1 MYLINKLVEYD
12 PENKTLVNHIT
23 GRTIQL
29 QLPANLCFLYL
40 ATHPGEII
48 SQNQL
53 MVVGWG
59 ERNDVTTPNTFYQAI
74 LTLRNAL
81 AEVGLPRD
89 TVKTISRRGLML
101 SETTQVEVFTPTAEL
116 TIVNKDVAIAD
127 GTARQKTAWWI
138 IITATLLLIAL
149 INGGILYK
157 HRQNMP
163 FSHFIPLSTGSTTNA
178 CQLFYAPNEHIQ
190 DHYLRLLKNY
200 PGLCAEK
207 RYVFLIGYSKTER
220 IAAFVCNNDARRDAA
235 ALCTTHYFWAHE
247 Q

>member
-1 MYLINKLVEYD
+1 LYLINKLVEYD
-12 PENKTLVNHIT
+12 PENKTLANHIT
-23 GRTIQL
+23 GRSIQL

-40 ATHPGEII
+40 VTHPGEII

-101 SETTQVEVFTPTAEL
+101 SEATQVEVFSPTAEL
-116 TIVNKDVAIAD
+116 TIVNKDVAIAES
-127 GTARQKTAWWI
+127 TARQKPAWLI
-138 IITATLLLIAL
+138 ITTATLLLIAL
-149 INGGILYK
+149 INGVILYK
-157 HRQNMP
+157 NHQNMP
-163 FSHFIPLSTGSTTNA
+163 FSHFIPLSTGSTTSA

-190 DHYLRLLKNY
+190 DHYLTLLKNN

-220 IAAFVCNNDARRDAA
+220 IAAFICNNDARRDSA

>member
-23 GRTIQL
+23 GRSIQL

-40 ATHPGEII
+40 VTHPGEII

-81 AEVGLPRD
+81 AEMGLPRD

-101 SETTQVEVFTPTAEL
+101 SEAAQVEVFSPTAEL
-116 TIVNKDVAIAD
+116 TIVNKDVAIAES
-127 GTARQKTAWWI
+127 TARQGPAWL
-138 IITATLLLIAL
+138 IITTVTLLLIAL
-149 INGGILYK
+149 INGVILYK
-157 HRQNMP
+157 HHQNMP
-163 FSHFIPLSTGSTTNA
+163 FSHFIPLSTGSTNNA
-178 CQLFYAPNEHIQ
+178 CQLFYAPNEPIQ
-190 DHYLRLLKNY
+190 DHYLTLLKNN

-207 RYVFLIGYSKTER
+207 QYVFLIGYSKTER
-220 IAAFVCNNDARRDAA
+220 IAAFVCNNDARRDSA

>member
-12 PENKTLVNHIT
+12 SENKTLVNHIT

-40 ATHPGEII
+40 VTHPGEII

-81 AEVGLPRD
+81 AEVGLPRE

-101 SETTQVEVFTPTAEL
+101 SETTEVEVFIPTSEQV
-116 TIVNKDVAIAD
+116 IVHKD
-127 GTARQKTAWWI
+127 TAVVGGATMQRPAWL
-138 IITATLLLIAL
+138 IITTTALLLIVL
-149 INGGILYK
+149 INGALLYK
-157 HRQNMP
+157 NRLTMP
-163 FSHFIPLSTGSTTNA
+163 FNNYIPLSTGTRIGA
-178 CQLFYAPNEHIQ
+178 CQLFYAPNEHMQ
-190 DHYLRLLKNY
+190 DHYLRLLNNY
-200 PGLCAEK
+200 PNLCAEK
-207 RYVFLIGYSKTER
+207 RYVFLTGYSKTER
-220 IAAFVCNNDARRDAA
+220 IAAFVCNNDARRDTAA
-235 ALCTTHYFWAHE
+235 FCTTHYFWAHE

>member
-12 PENKTLVNHIT
+12 PENKTLANHIT
-23 GRTIQL
+23 GRTIHL

-40 ATHPGEII
+40 VTHPGEII

-89 TVKTISRRGLML
+89 TVKTISRRGLTL
-101 SETTQVEVFTPTAEL
+101 SEATQVEVFTPTAEPV
-116 TIVNKDVAIAD
+116 IASEDVAIAE
-127 GTARQKTAWWI
+127 GTAMKKPAWLI
-138 IITATLLLIAL
+138 IATATLFLIAL
-149 INGGILYK
+149 INGVILYK
-157 HRQNMP
+157 HHQNMP
-163 FSHFIPLSTGSTTNA
+163 FSHYIPLSMGSTTNA
-178 CQLFYAPNEHIQ
+178 CQLFYAPNEHMQ

-200 PGLCAEK
+200 PSLCAGD

-220 IAAFVCNNDARRDAA
+220 IAAFVCNNDARHDAA

>member
-23 GRTIQL
+23 GRAIQL

-40 ATHPGEII
+40 VTHPGEII

-101 SETTQVEVFTPTAEL
+101 SETTEVEVFIPTADSV
-116 TIVNKDVAIAD
+116 TVNKDVAIAD
-127 GTARQKTAWWI
+127 GPVRQRPTWWI
-138 IITATLLLIAL
+138 IIIASLLLIAL
-149 INGGILYK
+149 INGVILYK
-157 HRQNMP
+157 HHQNMP
-163 FSHFIPLSTGSTTNA
+163 FSNFIPLSTDSTTNA
-178 CQLFYAPNEHIQ
+178 CQLFYAPNEPIQ
-190 DHYLRLLKNY
+190 DHYLRLLKNH

-235 ALCTTHYFWAHE
+235 ALCTSHYFWAHE

>member
-1 MYLINKLVEYD
+1 
-12 PENKTLVNHIT
+12 
-23 GRTIQL
+23 
-29 QLPANLCFLYL
+29 
-40 ATHPGEII
+40 
-48 SQNQL
+48 

-89 TVKTISRRGLML
+89 TVKTISRRGLTL
-101 SETTQVEVFTPTAEL
+101 SEATQVEVFTPTAEPVM
-116 TIVNKDVAIAD
+116 VNNEAEIAD
-127 GTARQKTAWWI
+127 DTAMQMPAWL
-138 IITATLLLIAL
+138 IITTAVFLLIAL
-149 INGGILYK
+149 MNGVILYK
-157 HRQNMP
+157 HDQNMP
-163 FSHFIPLSTGSTTNA
+163 FSHYIPLSTGSTNNA
-178 CQLFYAPNEHIQ
+178 CQLFYAPNEPVQ
-190 DHYLRLLKNY
+190 DHYLRLLKNH

>member
-12 PENKTLVNHIT
+12 PENKTLANPIS

-40 ATHPGEII
+40 VTHPGEII

-101 SETTQVEVFTPTAEL
+101 SKTTHVEVFTPTTEVV
-116 TIVNKDVAIAD
+116 IVNKDEETAAD
-127 GTARQKTAWWI
+127 TVIQRPVWL
-138 IITATLLLIAL
+138 IITTTVLLLIVL
-149 INGGILYK
+149 INGVVLYK
-157 HRQNMP
+157 HRLTMP
-163 FSHFIPLSTGSTTNA
+163 FSNYIPLSTGSKVGP
-178 CQLFYAPNEHIQ
+178 CQPFYAPNEPMQ
-190 DHYLRLLKNY
+190 DHYLRLLKHY
-200 PGLCAEK
+200 PALCAEN

-220 IAAFVCNNDARRDAA
+220 IAAFVCNNDARHDAT

>member
-12 PENKTLVNHIT
+12 CDNKTLVNPVT
-23 GRTIQL
+23 GHSIQL

-40 ATHPGEII
+40 VTHPGEII

-101 SETTQVEVFTPTAEL
+101 SETTEVEVVIPASEPIITQ
-116 TIVNKDVAIAD
+116 KDENTVGNTLARRPIW
-127 GTARQKTAWWI
+127 GT
-138 IITATLLLIAL
+138 IITAALVLIVL
-149 INGGILYK
+149 INGALLYK
-157 HRQNMP
+157 NRLTMP
-163 FSHFIPLSTGSTTNA
+163 FSNYIPLASGTQIGA
-178 CQLFYAPNEHIQ
+178 CHPFYAPNEHMQ
-190 DHYLRLLKNY
+190 DHYLRLLNDNPK
-200 PGLCAEK
+200 LCTEK
-207 RYVFLIGYSKTER
+207 QYVFLTGFSKAER
-220 IAAFVCNNDARRDAA
+220 MAAFVCNNDARRDMAA
-235 ALCTTHYFWAHE
+235 FCTTYYFWAHG

>member
-12 PENKTLVNHIT
+12 PENKTLVNHIS
-23 GRTIQL
+23 GRSIQL
-29 QLPANLCFLYL
+29 QLPANLCFVYL
-40 ATHPGEII
+40 VTHPGEII

-101 SETTQVEVFTPTAEL
+101 SEATQVEVFTPTAE
-116 TIVNKDVAIAD
+116 TVIVNKDMAIAD
-127 GTARQKTAWWI
+127 GTARQRPAWLI
-138 IITATLLLIAL
+138 IITATLLLIAF
-149 INGGILYK
+149 INGVILYK
-157 HRQNMP
+157 HHQNMP
-163 FSHFIPLSTGSTTNA
+163 FSNFIPLSTGSTTNA
-178 CQLFYAPNEHIQ
+178 CQLFYAPNEPVQ
-190 DHYLRLLKNY
+190 DHYLTLLKNY

-220 IAAFVCNNDARRDAA
+220 MAAFVCNNDARRDAA

>member
-12 PENKTLVNHIT
+12 PENKTLVNHIS
-23 GRTIQL
+23 GRSIQL

-40 ATHPGEII
+40 VTHPGEII

-53 MVVGWG
+53 MIVGWG

-101 SETTQVEVFTPTAEL
+101 SEATQVERFIPGAEPV
-116 TIVNKDVAIAD
+116 IANKDAVVAD
-127 GTARQKTAWWI
+127 STAVKSPAWMI
-138 IITATLLLIAL
+138 ITTATLLLIAL
-149 INGGILYK
+149 INGGMLYK
-157 HRQNMP
+157 QHQNMP
-163 FSHFIPLSTGSTTNA
+163 FSHYIPLSTGSSA
-178 CQLFYAPNEHIQ
+178 CQLFFAPNEPMQ
-190 DHYLRLLKNY
+190 DHYLRLLNNN

-220 IAAFVCNNDARRDAA
+220 IAAFACNKDPRRDAA
-235 ALCTTHYFWAHE
+235 AFCTTHYFWAHE

>member
-12 PENKTLVNHIT
+12 SENKTLVNHIT
-23 GRTIQL
+23 GRTVQL

-40 ATHPGEII
+40 VTHPGEII

-101 SETTQVEVFTPTAEL
+101 SETTQVEIFIPSSEPVIVHKDTAIVDGITTQRPTWL
-116 TIVNKDVAIAD
+116 
-127 GTARQKTAWWI
+127 
-138 IITATLLLIAL
+138 IITTVALLLIVL
-149 INGGILYK
+149 INGAVLYK
-157 HRQNMP
+157 HRLTMP
-163 FSHFIPLSTGSTTNA
+163 FNNYIPLSTSTRIGT
-178 CQLFYAPNEHIQ
+178 CQLFYAPNEHMQ
-190 DHYLRLLKNY
+190 DHYLRLLNNY

-207 RYVFLIGYSKTER
+207 RYVFLTGYSKTER
-220 IAAFVCNNDARRDAA
+220 IAAFVCNNDARRDTAA
-235 ALCTTHYFWAHE
+235 FCTTHYFWAHE